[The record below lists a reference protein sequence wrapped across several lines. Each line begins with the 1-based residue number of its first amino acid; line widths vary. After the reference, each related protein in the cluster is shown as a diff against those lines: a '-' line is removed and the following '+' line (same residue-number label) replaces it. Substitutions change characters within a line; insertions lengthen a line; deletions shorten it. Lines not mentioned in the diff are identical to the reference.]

1 MNRYKLCIKGKNPD
15 YFLKKIID
23 KNINIYDVSKNSRE
37 LFIEVDSDGYDKI
50 CNIKTSYKISVV
62 EVRGLLKI

>member
-23 KNINIYDVSKNSRE
+23 KNINIYDVSKNKEWYSESRNKK
-37 LFIEVDSDGYDKI
+37 LTIEV
-50 CNIKTSYKISVV
+50 
-62 EVRGLLKI
+62 L